1 MNVTKTNDCMISFS
15 ILTRFAAFLPRA
27 SLTARRRGALRL
39 LAELFLCGVIS
50 DTATVLAILKSLAK
64 SDKGDDP
71 ACPQLALIAGF
82 FRYAGDEFLGAAYR
96 PSPDAV
102 GAKPAVAPTLAA
114 SAAAASAAASSSASG
129 SASGSANVGGLVPAA
144 TQQQFATF
152 CEQYATALIARLT
165 KRHAAWRALEKE
177 ALVARLTK
185 GVAPDA
191 KLAQVRVCVRVF
203 MCMDWNEDWRV
214 GMRSGQSICVNAV
227 CESA

>member
-1 MNVTKTNDCMISFS
+1 MYYS
-15 ILTRFAAFLPRA
+15 

-39 LAELFLCGVIS
+39 LAELFLCGVIA
-50 DTATVLAILKSLAK
+50 DTATVLAILKNLAK

-82 FRYAGDEFLGAAYR
+82 FKYAGDEFLGAAYR

-102 GAKPAVAPTLAA
+102 GAKPAPAPTLAA
-114 SAAAASAAASSSASG
+114 ASASASGASASGASAAGASAG
-129 SASGSANVGGLVPAA
+129 LGGLVPAA

-152 CEQYATALIARLT
+152 CEQYATALISRLT

-191 KLAQVRVCVRVF
+191 KMAQVRVSVRVSANARAWGGLS
-203 MCMDWNEDWRV
+203 CGCTCHTVSITQSCED
-214 GMRSGQSICVNAV
+214 GCGTIDTS
-227 CESA
+227 

>member
-1 MNVTKTNDCMISFS
+1 M
-15 ILTRFAAFLPRA
+15 
-27 SLTARRRGALRL
+27 
-39 LAELFLCGVIS
+39 
-50 DTATVLAILKSLAK
+50 LAILKSLAK

-82 FRYAGDEFLGAAYR
+82 FRYAGDEFLGAACR

-102 GAKPAVAPTLAA
+102 GAKPAAAPTLVA
-114 SAAAASAAASSSASG
+114 SAAAASASASAASSSASG
-129 SASGSANVGGLVPAA
+129 SVSGAGLGGLVPAA

-191 KLAQVRVCVRVF
+191 KLAQVPFGCS
-203 MCMDWNEDWRV
+203 WI
-214 GMRSGQSICVNAV
+214 G
-227 CESA
+227 

>member
-1 MNVTKTNDCMISFS
+1 MPPLF
-15 ILTRFAAFLPRA
+15 PRA

-114 SAAAASAAASSSASG
+114 SAASSSASG
-129 SASGSANVGGLVPAA
+129 SASGAAGSAGVGGLVPAA

-203 MCMDWNEDWRV
+203 MFMDSNEDWRL
-214 GMRSGQSICVNAV
+214 
-227 CESA
+227 E

>member
-1 MNVTKTNDCMISFS
+1 
-15 ILTRFAAFLPRA
+15 
-27 SLTARRRGALRL
+27 L

-114 SAAAASAAASSSASG
+114 SAASSSASG
-129 SASGSANVGGLVPAA
+129 SASGAAGSAGVGGLVPAA

-203 MCMDWNEDWRV
+203 MFMDSNEDWRL
-214 GMRSGQSICVNAV
+214 
-227 CESA
+227 E